1 MIHVQQSDAFVT
13 PHRIE
18 REVDS
23 ASENGSVEQDDK
35 QQESGSQS
43 EASDS

>member
-18 REVDS
+18 KEIDP
-23 ASENGSVEQDDK
+23 APENGSAEQDDK
-35 QQESGSQS
+35 KQESDSQS

>member
-1 MIHVQQSDAFVT
+1 MIHVQQSDAFIT

-18 REVDS
+18 REIDP
-23 ASENGSVEQDDK
+23 ASDNGSAEHDDK
-35 QQESGSQS
+35 QQESDSQS